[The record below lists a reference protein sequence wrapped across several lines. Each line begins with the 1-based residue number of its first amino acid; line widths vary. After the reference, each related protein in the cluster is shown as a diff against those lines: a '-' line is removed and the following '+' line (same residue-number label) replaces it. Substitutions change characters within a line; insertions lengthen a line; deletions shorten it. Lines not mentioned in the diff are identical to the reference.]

1 VVAAGSLIY
10 LFRHGEVVL
19 ADTGRFI
26 GHLDVPL
33 SPRGER
39 QSAAQAARLS
49 TIDVAAVFASDLERA
64 RRTGE
69 IIGAPHRLKPTVV
82 PALREMAMGRWEGLT
97 AAEIKQREPERF
109 AEWMSSIGEFPFPDG
124 ESIPDLEARAWPVF
138 ESLAAAH
145 TGRAIVV
152 VAHGGTNRTL
162 ICRALGLPRGR
173 LLALGQG
180 YGALTVLE
188 RIGETWRL
196 RHLNELP
203 MLR

>member
-1 VVAAGSLIY
+1 MVTAGSLIY

-19 ADTGRFI
+19 AETGRFI

-39 QSAAQAARLS
+39 QSAAQAARLAS
-49 TIDVAAVFASDLERA
+49 VDVAAVFASDLERA

-69 IIGAPHRLKPTVV
+69 IIGAPHRLKPTMV

-97 AAEIKQREPERF
+97 AAEIKQREPEQF
-109 AEWMSSIGEFPFPDG
+109 AEWMSRVGEFPFPEG
-124 ESIPDLEARAWPVF
+124 ESIPDLEARAWPAF
-138 ESLAAAH
+138 EALAAAH
-145 TGRAIVV
+145 AGRAIAV

-162 ICRALGLPRGR
+162 ICRALGLPLGR
-173 LLALGQG
+173 LLAIGQD

-188 RIGETWRL
+188 RSETAWHL
-196 RHLNELP
+196 RHLNERP
-203 MLR
+203 ML